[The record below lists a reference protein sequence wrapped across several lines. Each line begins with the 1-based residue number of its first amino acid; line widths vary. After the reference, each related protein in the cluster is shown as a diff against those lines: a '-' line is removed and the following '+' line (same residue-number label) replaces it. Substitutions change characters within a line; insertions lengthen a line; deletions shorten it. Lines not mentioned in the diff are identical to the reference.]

1 MQLTFQ
7 LLVMSAPVIV
17 MLLVVHLGQVL
28 PTHGNPVNQ
37 RVAIP
42 KEAEKW
48 KLKVEKQK
56 GSKVSKRKKLTS
68 FISDKKSRQEFVPLI
83 GLDRVHIKLLH
94 TKNHACQQLFSKKL
108 FMKALQISSWQI
120 SSIV

>member
-1 MQLTFQ
+1 
-7 LLVMSAPVIV
+7 

-37 RVAIP
+37 RVAIS

-68 FISDKKSRQEFVPLI
+68 SFQTK
-83 GLDRVHIKLLH
+83 RVDS
-94 TKNHACQQLFSKKL
+94 NLFP
-108 FMKALQISSWQI
+108 
-120 SSIV
+120 